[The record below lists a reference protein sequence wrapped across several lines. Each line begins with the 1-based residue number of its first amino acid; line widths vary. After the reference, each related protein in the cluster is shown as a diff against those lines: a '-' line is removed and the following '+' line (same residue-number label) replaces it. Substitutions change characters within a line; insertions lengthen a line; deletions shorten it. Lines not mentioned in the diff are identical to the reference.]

1 MSGLRN
7 MGESSFW
14 YDVVWSEYDRA
25 VADEALLP
33 EGVTTGEVEA
43 IRAAFRK
50 GLSDFVKRYMKCE
63 PCSE

>member
-14 YDVVWSEYDRA
+14 YDVIWSEYDRA

-33 EGVTTGEVEA
+33 EGVTTGEIEA
-43 IRAAFRK
+43 IRAAFRA
-50 GLSDFVKRYMKCE
+50 GLSDFVKRCMKGE
-63 PCSE
+63 ACSE

>member
-1 MSGLRN
+1 MERHTYRVTVTLTIDTDEDGR
-7 MGESSFW
+7 
-14 YDVVWSEYDRA
+14 EYDRA

-50 GLSDFVKRYMKCE
+50 GLSDFVKRHMKGDV
-63 PCSE
+63 

>member
-14 YDVVWSEYDRA
+14 FDVIWSEYDRA
-25 VADEALLP
+25 VADAALLP

-43 IRAAFRK
+43 IRAAFRQ
-50 GLSDFVKRYMKCE
+50 GLSDFVKRYMRE
-63 PCSE
+63 ES